1 MIEMLAVPIIPPLA
15 GAELFV
21 AAVLSWIGFN
31 IYRTSRDPKTPPAE
45 GVLLDL
51 GLGLV
56 AVTAAVFLLS
66 ASLRILF

>member
-1 MIEMLAVPIIPPLA
+1 MEALLVPAVGPSA
-15 GAELFV
+15 AAELFV
-21 AAVLSWIGFN
+21 AAVLGWIGFN

-56 AVTAAVFLLS
+56 AVTAAMFLLS